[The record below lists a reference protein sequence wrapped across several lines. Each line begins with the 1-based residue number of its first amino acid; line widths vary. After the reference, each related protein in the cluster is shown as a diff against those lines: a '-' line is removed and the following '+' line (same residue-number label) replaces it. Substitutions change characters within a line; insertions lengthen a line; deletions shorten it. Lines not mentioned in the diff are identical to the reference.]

1 MGVSGIAPGCKVMPI
16 QVGVEDGS
24 MPTSAIIKGFLY
36 ALKQGV
42 QVISI
47 SIGSNPREGTDQ
59 LPWDVQEQI
68 GQTTFVEEGMFWNE
82 LYVYAVECDV
92 LVVV

>member
-1 MGVSGIAPGCKVMPI
+1 MRTGYADVSHH
-16 QVGVEDGS
+16 QR
-24 MPTSAIIKGFLY
+24 FLVR
-36 ALKQGV
+36 LKTRV

-68 GQTTFVEEGMFWNE
+68 GQTTFVEEECSGMNYMSMQRNVACWWWNVQE
-82 LYVYAVECDV
+82 MKTY
-92 LVVV
+92 